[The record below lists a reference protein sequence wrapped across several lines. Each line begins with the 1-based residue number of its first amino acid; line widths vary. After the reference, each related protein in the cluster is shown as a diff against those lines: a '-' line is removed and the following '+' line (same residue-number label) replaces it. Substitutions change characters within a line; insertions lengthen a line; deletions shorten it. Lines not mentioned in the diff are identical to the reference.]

1 MSLSKARSRLLQ
13 RLQHRNQR
21 EREGCFVVEGIRA
34 AAAALEAGA
43 DVRFAVASPRL
54 ATLDRDDRLAEG
66 LTRARFEVVVI
77 DDKDFAGLTDTVTPQ
92 GILLVC
98 DEPAAT
104 LESLRAGNHE
114 SEPAAADSGSGAG
127 ILVADAIQDPAN
139 LASMIRTGAAF
150 GLEGLIALDGTVD
163 PWNAKVVR
171 GSAGGCFRIEIV
183 SATAE
188 EFLDWVRNR
197 RVTLLAAEAGG
208 RDIAA
213 ASFSAPWALVVGNEG
228 AGVRAELREAAH
240 ESVGVP
246 IRAGAESLNA
256 GVAAAILCYEL
267 SRAPARRQ
275 PPPV

>member
-21 EREGCFVVEGIRA
+21 DREGCFVVEGIRA
-34 AAAALEAGA
+34 AVAALEVG
-43 DVRFAVASPRL
+43 VKIRFAVTSPRL
-54 ATLDRDDRLAEG
+54 VTLDRDNRLAEG
-66 LTRARFEVVVI
+66 LSGARFEVVVV
-77 DDKDFAGLTDTVTPQ
+77 DDSDFGALTNTVAPQ

-98 DEPAAT
+98 NTPTAT
-104 LESLRAGNHE
+104 LDSLLADDE
-114 SEPAAADSGSGAG
+114 EAEPAAAGNGDG
-127 ILVADAIQDPAN
+127 ILVADAIQDPTN

-171 GSAGGCFRIEIV
+171 GSVGGCFRMEIV
-183 SATAE
+183 SATVE

-197 RVTLLAAEAGG
+197 RVTLLAAEASG

-228 AGVRAELREAAH
+228 AGIRAELRDAAH
-240 ESVGVP
+240 ASVSVP
-246 IRAGAESLNA
+246 IRAHAESLNA

-267 SRAPARRQ
+267 SRAPLQRR

>member
-1 MSLSKARSRLLQ
+1 MSLSKARSRLLR

-34 AAAALEAGA
+34 ASAALEAGA

-54 ATLDRDDRLAEG
+54 AALDRNNRLAESF
-66 LTRARFEVVVI
+66 TRARFEVVVI

-92 GILLVC
+92 GVLLVC

-104 LESLRAGNHE
+104 LDSLLAGDEE
-114 SEPAAADSGSGAG
+114 SEPAADSGSVAG

-171 GSAGGCFRIEIV
+171 GSAGGCFRMEIV
-183 SATAE
+183 SASTE
-188 EFLDWVRNR
+188 EFLDWVRNPR
-197 RVTLLAAEAGG
+197 ITLLAAEASG
-208 RDIAA
+208 RDVAA
-213 ASFSAPWALVVGNEG
+213 ASFSTPWALVVGNEG
-228 AGVRAELREAAH
+228 AGIRAELRDAAH
-240 ESVGVP
+240 ASVSVP
-246 IRAGAESLNA
+246 IRAEAGSLNA
-256 GVAAAILCYEL
+256 GVATAILCYEL
-267 SRAPARRQ
+267 SRGRAQRR

>member
-21 EREGCFVVEGIRA
+21 DREGCFVVEGIRA
-34 AAAALEAGA
+34 AVAALEVG
-43 DVRFAVASPRL
+43 VKIRFAVTSPRL
-54 ATLDRDDRLAEG
+54 VTLDRDNRLAEG
-66 LTRARFEVVVI
+66 LSAARFEVVVV
-77 DDKDFAGLTDTVTPQ
+77 DDSDFGALTNTVAPQ

-98 DEPAAT
+98 DTPTAT
-104 LESLRAGNHE
+104 LDSLLADDE
-114 SEPAAADSGSGAG
+114 EAEPAAAGNGDG
-127 ILVADAIQDPAN
+127 ILVADAIQDPTN

-171 GSAGGCFRIEIV
+171 GSVGGCFRMEIV
-183 SATAE
+183 SATVE

-197 RVTLLAAEAGG
+197 RVTLLAAEASG

-213 ASFSAPWALVVGNEG
+213 ASFSSPWALVVGNEG
-228 AGVRAELREAAH
+228 AGIRAELRDAAH
-240 ESVGVP
+240 ASVSVP
-246 IRAGAESLNA
+246 IRAHAESLNA

-267 SRAPARRQ
+267 SRAPLQRR

>member
-34 AAAALEAGA
+34 AAAALEVGVN
-43 DVRFAVASPRL
+43 VRFAVTSPRL
-54 ATLDRDDRLAEG
+54 VTLDRDDRLGEG
-66 LTRARFEVVVI
+66 LSGARFEVVVV
-77 DDKDFAGLTDTVTPQ
+77 DEGDFAGLTDTVTPQ

-98 DEPAAT
+98 DTPTAT
-104 LESLRAGNHE
+104 LDSLLADDE
-114 SEPAAADSGSGAG
+114 EAEPAAAGSGAG
-127 ILVADAIQDPAN
+127 ILVADAIQDPTN

-171 GSAGGCFRIEIV
+171 GSAGGCFRMEIV
-183 SATAE
+183 SATAV

-208 RDIAA
+208 RDIAT
-213 ASFSAPWALVVGNEG
+213 ASSSTPWALVVGNEG
-228 AGVRAELREAAH
+228 AGIRAEVRDAAH

-246 IRAGAESLNA
+246 IRAPAESLNA

-267 SRAPARRQ
+267 SRAPSQRR

>member
-21 EREGCFVVEGIRA
+21 DREGCFVVEGIRA
-34 AAAALEAGA
+34 AVAALEVG
-43 DVRFAVASPRL
+43 VKIRFAVTSPRL
-54 ATLDRDDRLAEG
+54 VTLDRDNRLAEG
-66 LTRARFEVVVI
+66 LSAARFEVVVV
-77 DDKDFAGLTDTVTPQ
+77 DDSDFGALTNTVAPQ

-98 DEPAAT
+98 NTPTAT
-104 LESLRAGNHE
+104 LDSLLADDE
-114 SEPAAADSGSGAG
+114 EAEPAAADNGSG
-127 ILVADAIQDPAN
+127 ILVADAIQDPTN

-171 GSAGGCFRIEIV
+171 GSVGGCFRMEIV
-183 SATAE
+183 SATVE

-213 ASFSAPWALVVGNEG
+213 ASFSSPWALVVGNEG
-228 AGVRAELREAAH
+228 AGIRAELRDAAH
-240 ESVGVP
+240 ASVSVP
-246 IRAGAESLNA
+246 IRAHAESLNA

-267 SRAPARRQ
+267 SRAPLQRR

>member
-21 EREGCFVVEGIRA
+21 DREGCFVVEGIRA
-34 AAAALEAGA
+34 AVAALEVG
-43 DVRFAVASPRL
+43 VKIRFAVTSPRL
-54 ATLDRDDRLAEG
+54 VTLDRDNRLGEG
-66 LTRARFEVVVI
+66 LSAARFEVVVV
-77 DDKDFAGLTDTVTPQ
+77 DDSDFGALTNTVAPQ

-98 DEPAAT
+98 NTPTAT
-104 LESLRAGNHE
+104 LDSLLADDE
-114 SEPAAADSGSGAG
+114 EAEPAAAGNGDG
-127 ILVADAIQDPAN
+127 ILVADAIQDPTN

-171 GSAGGCFRIEIV
+171 GSVGGCFRMEIV
-183 SATAE
+183 SATVE

-197 RVTLLAAEAGG
+197 RVTLLAAEASG

-228 AGVRAELREAAH
+228 AGIRAELRDAAH
-240 ESVGVP
+240 ASVSVP
-246 IRAGAESLNA
+246 IRAHAESLNA

-267 SRAPARRQ
+267 SRAPLQRR

>member
-34 AAAALEAGA
+34 TAAALEAGA
-43 DVRFAVASPRL
+43 EVRFAVTSPRL
-54 ATLDRDDRLAEG
+54 VTLDRDNRLAAG
-66 LTRARFEVVVI
+66 FAGTRFEVVVV
-77 DDKDFAGLTDTVTPQ
+77 DDKDFAELTDMVTPQ
-92 GILLVC
+92 GVLLVC
-98 DEPAAT
+98 EEPTAT
-104 LESLRAGNHE
+104 LDSLLAGDDESA
-114 SEPAAADSGSGAG
+114 PAAAGSGSGTG

-171 GSAGGCFRIEIV
+171 GGAGGCFRMKIV

-188 EFLDWVRNR
+188 EFLDWARNR
-197 RVTLLAAEAGG
+197 RVALLAAEAGG

-213 ASFSAPWALVVGNEG
+213 ASFSTPWALVVGNEG
-228 AGVRAELREAAH
+228 AGIRRQLVDAAH
-240 ESVGVP
+240 ASVGVP
-246 IRAGAESLNA
+246 IRSEADSLNA
-256 GVAAAILCYEL
+256 GVATAILCYEL
-267 SRAPARRQ
+267 SRRGHR
-275 PPPV
+275 

>member
-21 EREGCFVVEGIRA
+21 GREGCFVVEGIRA
-34 AAAALEAGA
+34 AVAALEVG
-43 DVRFAVASPRL
+43 VKIRFAVTSPRL
-54 ATLDRDDRLAEG
+54 VTLDRDNRLGEG
-66 LTRARFEVVVI
+66 LSAARFEVVVV
-77 DDKDFAGLTDTVTPQ
+77 DDSDFGALTNTVAPQ

-98 DEPAAT
+98 DTPTAT
-104 LESLRAGNHE
+104 LDSLLADDE
-114 SEPAAADSGSGAG
+114 EAEPAAADNGNG
-127 ILVADAIQDPAN
+127 ILVADAIQDPTN

-171 GSAGGCFRIEIV
+171 GSVGGCFRMEIV
-183 SATAE
+183 SATVE

-197 RVTLLAAEAGG
+197 RVTLLAAEASG

-228 AGVRAELREAAH
+228 AGIRAELRDAAH
-240 ESVGVP
+240 ASVGVP
-246 IRAGAESLNA
+246 IRAHAESLNA

-267 SRAPARRQ
+267 SRAPLQRR